1 MANIKDV
8 AKLAGLSVGTVSRVL
23 NNRGY
28 ISQETRKK
36 VNAAMKQ
43 LNYVPNELAKS
54 IFRQYTK
61 IIGVIVPF
69 VTHPYFGKVVESL
82 EYYAS
87 EINYKIM
94 LCDSYFE
101 KEKEIEYFKMLKGNK
116 VDGIILG
123 SRNMDISEAIKDNLP
138 LVTIDRILGD
148 NIPCISSDNYKGG
161 MLATEHLI
169 KKGCKKIALISGSPS
184 LHLMA
189 NQRSIAYVDTCKKNG
204 IEPIV
209 VSTNEDQFTAMTY
222 YNEIHTLFK
231 SHPDIDGI
239 FASSD
244 IIAAQV
250 IQVAAEAG
258 LKIPDDIKVVGYDDT
273 SIARLT
279 TPQLTTIH
287 QPIEQ
292 ISKYALELIINEI
305 KGEIV
310 PMRTV
315 LPIKLVERGSA

>member
-1 MANIKDV
+1 
-8 AKLAGLSVGTVSRVL
+8 
-23 NNRGY
+23 
-28 ISQETRKK
+28 
-36 VNAAMKQ
+36 
-43 LNYVPNELAKS
+43 
-54 IFRQYTK
+54 
-61 IIGVIVPF
+61 
-69 VTHPYFGKVVESL
+69 
-82 EYYAS
+82 
-87 EINYKIM
+87 
-94 LCDSYFE
+94 
-101 KEKEIEYFKMLKGNK
+101 
-116 VDGIILG
+116 
-123 SRNMDISEAIKDNLP
+123 
-138 LVTIDRILGD
+138 
-148 NIPCISSDNYKGG
+148 ISSDNYKGG

-258 LKIPDDIKVVGYDDT
+258 LKIPDD
-273 SIARLT
+273 
-279 TPQLTTIH
+279 
-287 QPIEQ
+287 
-292 ISKYALELIINEI
+292 
-305 KGEIV
+305 
-310 PMRTV
+310 
-315 LPIKLVERGSA
+315 

>member
-8 AKLAGLSVGTVSRVL
+8 AQLAGLSVGTVSRVL

-28 ISQETRKK
+28 ISDETREK
-36 VNAAMKQ
+36 VNTAMKQ

-82 EYYAS
+82 ELYAS
-87 EINYKIM
+87 KIGYKIM

-123 SRNMDISEAIKDNLP
+123 SRNMDISDIVKDEFP

-148 NIPCISSDNYKGG
+148 NIPCVSSDNYKGG
-161 MLATEHLI
+161 VLATEYLI
-169 KKGCKKIALISGSPS
+169 SKGCKKLAHISGSPS

-189 NQRSIAYVDTCKKNG
+189 NKRSSAFLDICKKNS
-204 IEPIV
+204 IEPIT
-209 VSTNEDQFTAMTY
+209 VSTGENQFTTMSY
-222 YNEIHTLFK
+222 YDEIQALFK
-231 SHPDIDGI
+231 NHPDIDGI

-250 IQVAAEAG
+250 IQVATEIG
-258 LKIPDDIKVVGYDDT
+258 LKIPDDIKLVGYDDT
-273 SIARLT
+273 NIAQLT
-279 TPQLTTIH
+279 TPKLTTIH

-315 LPIKLVERGSA
+315 LPVKLIERGST

>member
-1 MANIKDV
+1 MPMPSCV
-8 AKLAGLSVGTVSRVL
+8 SSV
-23 NNRGY
+23 
-28 ISQETRKK
+28 
-36 VNAAMKQ
+36 VNCF
-43 LNYVPNELAKS
+43 L
-54 IFRQYTK
+54 
-61 IIGVIVPF
+61 G
-69 VTHPYFGKVVESL
+69 H
-82 EYYAS
+82 
-87 EINYKIM
+87 M

-258 LKIPDDIKVVGYDDT
+258 LKIPDDT

>member
-8 AKLAGLSVGTVSRVL
+8 AKLSGLSVGTVSRVL

-28 ISQETRKK
+28 ISGETRKK
-36 VNAAMKQ
+36 VNSAMKQ

-69 VTHPYFGKVVESL
+69 VTHPYFGKVVEAL
-82 EYYAS
+82 EFYAS
-87 EINYKIM
+87 KMDYKIM

-148 NIPCISSDNYKGG
+148 NIPCVSSDNYKGG

-169 KKGCKKIALISGSPS
+169 SKGCKRIALISGSPS

-189 NQRSIAYVDTCKKNG
+189 NKRSGAYVDTCKKHG

-209 VSTNEDQFTAMTY
+209 ISTNEDQFTSMTY
-222 YNEIHTLFK
+222 YDEIRALFK

-244 IIAAQV
+244 VIAAQV
-250 IQVAAEAG
+250 IQVAAEIG
-258 LKIPDDIKVVGYDDT
+258 LRIPDDIKVVGYDDT

-279 TPQLTTIH
+279 APKLTTIQ

-315 LPIKLVERGSA
+315 LPIKLIERGST

>member
-258 LKIPDDIKVVGYDDT
+258 LKIPDDT